1 MREWNQY
8 CLVDIFSQID
18 PALLEDDCI
27 EDDLDNLKL
36 WPEEK
41 TKWWSKKKVAVITGI
56 AAGTVAITG
65 AVIFMC
71 KKGNWL
77 KKAA

>member
-41 TKWWSKKKVAVITGI
+41 TKWWSI
-56 AAGTVAITG
+56 
-65 AVIFMC
+65 
-71 KKGNWL
+71 L
-77 KKAA
+77 